1 MALSLQ
7 RIFVLAGPAAANA
20 DGGAAAQVAAHSV
33 AAAGAGAG
41 AVAGASSVQP
51 SHFRDVPAPA
61 CMHWADQYLYVHSS
75 TRGLLEFDAPTGVR
89 TKRLPLIGAGS
100 SSGADGGRPVCLAS
114 STNTSGRSMAGGLSS
129 TGYSTNSSCATD
141 CLCVGTESV
150 LTKFPFRYLVVLVGS
165 CCSLH
170 QFVDGLAHRWRRC
183 CCTPAG
189 YCSSTCQE
197 RPESSCAASNL
208 QCPLALLCLCC
219 LQWCTKGVEPHS
231 HSHTRAHAHALTT
244 NLTID
249 GRSRC
254 LI

>member
-41 AVAGASSVQP
+41 AVAGASTVQP

-114 STNTSGRSMAGGLSS
+114 STNTSGRSMVGGLSS
-129 TGYSTNSSCATD
+129 TGYSTSSSCATPVVD
-141 CLCVGTESV
+141 CSCVGIESV
-150 LTKFPFRYLVVLVGS
+150 LTTFPFHCLVVWLVLVAP
-165 CCSLH
+165 CISLLTVWRTDGVGAAVH
-170 QFVDGLAHRWRRC
+170 QLATVRVPVKKGLSPRVLLATSNAHLRCFAFVAYSGAPKVC
-183 CCTPAG
+183 MCAG
-189 YCSSTCQE
+189 VRPHPHTRTC
-197 RPESSCAASNL
+197 PDN
-208 QCPLALLCLCC
+208 
-219 LQWCTKGVEPHS
+219 EPHY
-231 HSHTRAHAHALTT
+231 
-244 NLTID
+244 
-249 GRSRC
+249 
-254 LI
+254 